1 VYCVVLSY
9 LITKL
14 TISRFPM
21 FSKGLSFLTRVVFP
35 QRCLQ
40 CDVVMSILEQ
50 SLCQFCLYSAPR
62 LDSIA
67 AQRTMLLSGTLPTSR
82 ASTFRSALYFTG
94 PVQIYCYSLKY
105 GSNYSLG
112 VVLGNH
118 FLAPLIVST
127 LAGQRRPVVVTAM
140 PVHSWRRFKR
150 GYNQSEALA
159 RGALRG
165 AREAGIDVCYEELLE
180 KTANRK
186 SQINFDRFQ
195 RWNNTKGA
203 LRTTKKKRVPE
214 DALIFI
220 IDDTVTTGSSLLRA
234 AEAVF
239 HDYPKAEIHLLA
251 LAQEL

>member
-1 VYCVVLSY
+1 
-9 LITKL
+9 
-14 TISRFPM
+14 M

-67 AQRTMLLSGTLPTSR
+67 AQRTMLLSGTLPTSG

>member
-1 VYCVVLSY
+1 
-9 LITKL
+9 
-14 TISRFPM
+14 M
-21 FSKGLSFLTRVVFP
+21 FSKALSFLTRAVFP

-40 CDVVMSILEQ
+40 CNNVLSILEQ
-50 SLCQFCLYSAPR
+50 SLCQFCLCSAPR

-67 AQRTMLLSGTLPTSR
+67 VQRTMLLSSTLPTSR

-140 PVHSWRRFKR
+140 PVHLWRRLKR

-165 AREAGIDVCYEELLE
+165 AREAGIDVRFEELLT
-180 KTANRK
+180 KTAHRK
-186 SQINFDRFQ
+186 SQIHFDPFQ

-203 LRTTKKKRVPE
+203 LRTTKKKRVPK

-234 AEAVF
+234 AEAVLR
-239 HDYPKAEIHLLA
+239 DYPKAEIHLLA